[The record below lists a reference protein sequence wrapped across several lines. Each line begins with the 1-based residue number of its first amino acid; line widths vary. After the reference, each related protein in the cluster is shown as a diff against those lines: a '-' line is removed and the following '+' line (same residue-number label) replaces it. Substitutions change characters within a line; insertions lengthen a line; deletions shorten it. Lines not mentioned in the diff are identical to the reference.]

1 MNGRHKWSGFHTFI
15 ALTSADKLM
24 NRALKK
30 KNEDEDLQAEETEVT
45 ALLVLET
52 GDEGDAMATDC
63 EESSE
68 LEYVSDSEADLLL
81 SPPAG
86 LQSP

>member
-1 MNGRHKWSGFHTFI
+1 MNGRHKWSGFHTSI
-15 ALTSADKLM
+15 ATTAADKSM
-24 NRALKK
+24 NRALRK

-45 ALLVLET
+45 ALLET
-52 GDEGDAMATDC
+52 GYEGDAMATDC